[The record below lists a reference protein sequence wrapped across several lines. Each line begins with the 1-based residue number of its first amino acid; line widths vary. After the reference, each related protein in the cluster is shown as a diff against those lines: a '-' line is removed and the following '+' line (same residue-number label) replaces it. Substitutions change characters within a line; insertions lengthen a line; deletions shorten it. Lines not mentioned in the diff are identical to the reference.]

1 MDSDHII
8 VTPVDDYELLDFGEG
23 RKLERF
29 GPYVLERPDL
39 LATGARQRKAWEPD
53 WVYRDAAVAG
63 RWRATRPG
71 LPREW
76 AVRMDGVRQYV
87 TLRDD
92 GELGVYPEQLA
103 CWRWINERL
112 SGCYHLNEINVL
124 VLFGG
129 AGGATAASL
138 QAGAG
143 VTHVEGDARAM
154 ERARRNLHGKEVEW
168 VHDNVSSFVDRA
180 IRQNQRYDMVILRP
194 PVVQR
199 GPGRQSWDLYCGDLE
214 SLLSKLPRLLSRHC
228 RGIWLA
234 PRDRDLSASS
244 LEGMLRSI
252 LPGCNTRGMELG
264 LALQDGDLLRAEYA
278 ACWFDDEEFL
288 RDSGAMPSMDVGR
301 MEEQLDIYLEPVLSS
316 RRTAAQPA
324 RELSN
329 FERTQQELVIRWV
342 EVITRTNAEMAFQF
356 AANASRAL
364 ELMDEATLEAWVIQ
378 AMDAYDRRGLHAG
391 IAELRDVERF
401 AQEASQRDSGVVFD
415 DISGVLELFVHG
427 LGGRKLK
434 LVSASEVYTDS
445 ASLHLPAVIS
455 RFAGKQDNFRCYK
468 AMAVFQ
474 WAQTWFDSYRVS
486 LQEELQRYD
495 DYDHALACFSLLEGV
510 RLDACIARAFPGLSR
525 EIGMLAAEMGEA
537 GYSREFESLLQPLR
551 LADADVHTSLGL
563 IDAIY
568 PASLPLPRYH
578 HGIFAPERV
587 EAIRTERIAR
597 EKKEFRTLLAR
608 MMDESRRR
616 RLESGAELQQG
627 EQEETPAFRV
637 AEKEQGVDDGVYELL
652 LDGQPMEIPAEA
664 KNLVASIIQ
673 DLGEIPPEYLE
684 AAGEGA
690 YHFDRQEEDKSAGVW
705 EGVYHEEGAFLYN
718 EWDYRRKHYRKEWCV
733 VREID
738 VPIRSSEFVDATLQK
753 YRGLV
758 KNIRHTFE
766 ALRGEDKV
774 LKKQPYGDDIDI
786 DAIVEA
792 YGDMHGGMEMSERL
806 FTKRTKLERNIAVM
820 FMVDMSGSTKGW
832 INDAERESLVLL
844 CEALEMMGDRYAIYG
859 FSGTTRKRCELYR
872 VKGFDDSYNEQ
883 VKGRISG
890 IEPRDYTRMGV
901 TIRHLSKL
909 LNEVEARTKLLITLS
924 DGKPDDYDGY
934 RGEYGIEDTRMALIE
949 AKRDGIHPFCITID
963 REANDYLPHMYG
975 AVNYTVIDEVRKLP
989 LRVSDIYRKL
999 TT

>member
-1 MDSDHII
+1 MSSDQII
-8 VTPVDDYELLDFGEG
+8 FTPVDDYELLDFGEG

-29 GPYVLERPDL
+29 GAYVLERPAP
-39 LATGARQRKAWEPD
+39 LATGARQREPWAPD
-53 WVYRDAAVAG
+53 WVYHAAAVTG
-63 RWRATRPG
+63 SWRALHPD

-76 AVRMDGVRQYV
+76 TLRLDGVRHFVELQN
-87 TLRDD
+87 D
-92 GELGVYPEQLA
+92 GGVGVHPEQLP
-103 CWRWINERL
+103 CWRWIGERL
-112 SGCYHLNEINVL
+112 SGCYHLNEISVL

-138 QAGAG
+138 QAGAE
-143 VTHVEGDARAM
+143 VTHVDGDAHALAC
-154 ERARRNLHGKEVEW
+154 ARRNLQQGDVQW
-168 VHDNVSSFVDRA
+168 VHDDVSSFVDRA
-180 IRQNQRYDMVILRP
+180 IRQNLRYDMIILRP

-214 SLLSKLPRLLSRHC
+214 LLLGKLPRLVSRHC

-244 LEGMLRSI
+244 LEAMLRSK
-252 LPGCNTRGMELG
+252 LPVANTQGMELG
-264 LALQDGDLLRAEYA
+264 LAVRNGDALHTEYA

-288 RDSGAMPSMDVGR
+288 RDSGTMPPMDAGR
-301 MEEQLDIYLEPVLSS
+301 LEEQLDLYLEPVLSS
-316 RRTAAQPA
+316 RRTAVQPA
-324 RELSN
+324 QELSL
-329 FERTQQELVIRWV
+329 FTRAQQELVIRWV
-342 EVITRTNAEMAFQF
+342 EVITRTNAEMAYQF
-356 AANASRAL
+356 AAYASRAL
-364 ELMDEATLEAWVIQ
+364 ELMDEATIEAWVIA
-378 AMDAYDRRGLHAG
+378 AMDAYDRQGMQAG
-391 IAELRDVERF
+391 IAVLRDVEPF
-401 AQEASQRDSGVVFD
+401 AQEAGQRDSGVVFD
-415 DISGVLELFVHG
+415 DISGVLEPFVHG

-434 LVSASEVYTDS
+434 LVSAAEAYTDS
-445 ASLHLPAVIS
+445 ATLHLPPVLS
-455 RFAGKQDNFRCYK
+455 CFAEQQDNFRCYK
-468 AMAVFQ
+468 AMAAFQ
-474 WAQTWFDSYRVS
+474 WAQTWFGSFRVS
-486 LQEELQRYD
+486 LQDELQRNA
-495 DYDHALACFSLLEGV
+495 DYDHALACFAFLEGV
-510 RLDACIARAFPGLSR
+510 RLDACIARAFPGLQR
-525 EIGMLAAEMGEA
+525 EINALSAEMGEA
-537 GYSREFESLLQPLR
+537 ALSPALQQLVQPLQQV
-551 LADADVHTSLGL
+551 DADVTTTLAL
-563 IDAIY
+563 IENIS
-568 PASLPLPRYH
+568 PGTLPMSRIH
-578 HGIFAPERV
+578 HGLFRPEQV
-587 EAIRTERIAR
+587 EAVKAERLAR

-608 MMDESRRR
+608 MLEESQRRR
-616 RLESGAELQQG
+616 RESGAELQES
-627 EQEETPAFRV
+627 EQKEAPAFEV
-637 AEKEQGVDDGVYELL
+637 AEKEPGADAGVYELL

-684 AAGEGA
+684 AAGDGA
-690 YHFDRQEEDKSAGVW
+690 YHFGKEDEEKSTSVW

-738 VPIRSSEFVDATLQK
+738 VPIRSPEFVGATLRK
-753 YRGLV
+753 YSGLV

-766 ALRGEDKV
+766 ALRGEDKI
-774 LKKQPYGDDIDI
+774 LKKQPYGDDVDI

-792 YGDMHGGMEMSERL
+792 YGDVHGGLEMSERL
-806 FTKRTKLERNIAVM
+806 FTRKTKLERNIAVM
-820 FMVDMSGSTKGW
+820 FMVDMSGSTRGW

-859 FSGTTRKRCELYR
+859 FSGTTRKRCELFR
-872 VKGFDDSYNEQ
+872 VKDFDDSYNDE

-890 IEPRDYTRMGV
+890 IEPKDYTRMGV

-975 AVNYTVIDEVRKLP
+975 AVNYTVIDEVRQLP
-989 LRVSDIYRKL
+989 LKVSDIYRKL